1 MSRGLDLESGIR
13 SSSTYIFELE
23 CIRGL
28 AIALVFLFHIYGI
41 SGVSPPTEHSL
52 AMSFIVSGNTG
63 VTLFFVLSGFLLGQ
77 PWLKSFIDDTI
88 PPPHLWSFYAARG
101 LRVIPLYYAAVL
113 FSVIVTGKWLVGLE
127 ALLFGFVGFEIFPYS
142 VVWWTLSTEVQF
154 YVLLPLAFLLWLSG
168 KPGKLL
174 LLAILGVWL
183 YFYVSRVALNPL
195 PDKNLSYLL
204 AKSIFGRLPAFL
216 AGLLA
221 GYVYLV
227 LKQRQALRE
236 SALPVRVVGT
246 VVSISAV
253 LLLATVLKQ
262 AADMGDYTAKQV
274 WHIHHTYEAVL
285 WAILILSLLLCKLP
299 GKQLLVNRPMA
310 IMGKLSYS
318 IYVNHVPILFFM
330 IYTSREHMGAENY
343 QASVWF
349 YLVPLLAF
357 VASLGLAYVTYKLI
371 ELPFLQV
378 KRKLPG

>member
-88 PPPHLWSFYAARG
+88 PPPHLWSFYAARC

-168 KPGKLL
+168 KPGKIL

-227 LKQRQALRE
+227 LKQRQALRAD
-236 SALPVRVVGT
+236 ALPIRVVGT
-246 VVSISAV
+246 VLSISAV

-299 GKQLLVNRPMA
+299 GKQLLVNKPMA

-330 IYTSREHMGAENY
+330 IYTCREYMGAENY

-349 YLVPLLAF
+349 YLVPFFAF

>member
-1 MSRGLDLESGIR
+1 MSRSLDLTSGIR

-28 AIALVFLFHIYGI
+28 AIALVFLFHCYGI
-41 SGVSPPTEHSL
+41 SVVSPPPGHSP

-77 PWLKSFIDDTI
+77 PWLRSFIDSTV

-101 LRVIPLYYAAVL
+101 LRVIPLYYAAVA
-113 FSVIVTGKWLVGLE
+113 FSVLMSGNWLAGLQ
-127 ALLFGFVGFEIFPYS
+127 AMLFGFVGFDIFPYS

-154 YVLLPLAFLLWLSG
+154 YLLLPLTFLLWLSG
-168 KPGKLL
+168 KPGKIL
-174 LLAILGVWL
+174 LLAILGLWL
-183 YFYVSRVALNPL
+183 YFYVSRVAMNPL
-195 PDKNLSYLL
+195 PDRNLSYLL

-227 LKQRQALRE
+227 SKQWLALRE
-236 SALPVRVVGT
+236 NTLPVRLGGIAIT
-246 VVSISAV
+246 SSAV
-253 LLLATVLKQ
+253 ILLAVVLKR
-262 AADMGDYTAKQV
+262 AADMGDRTAEQI

-285 WAILILSLLLCKLP
+285 WAVLILSLLLCKLP

-310 IMGKLSYS
+310 ITGKLSYS
-318 IYVNHVPILFFM
+318 IYLNHVPILFYM
-330 IYTSREHMGAENY
+330 IYASRESMGVENY
-343 QASVWF
+343 QASIWF
-349 YLVPLLAF
+349 YLMPALGFA
-357 VASLGLAYVTYKLI
+357 ASLGMAYVSYRLI

-378 KRKLPG
+378 KRKLPR

>member
-1 MSRGLDLESGIR
+1 MSRALDLESGIR

-41 SGVSPPTEHSL
+41 SGISPPPEHSL

-77 PWLKSFIDDTI
+77 PWLKSFIDNTI
-88 PPPHLWSFYAARG
+88 PPPHLWSFYAARA

-113 FSVIVTGKWLVGLE
+113 FSVIVSGEWLVGLE
-127 ALLFGFVGFEIFPYS
+127 AMLFGFVGFDIFPYS

-154 YVLLPLAFLLWLSG
+154 YVLLPLGFLLWLSG

-183 YFYVSRVALNPL
+183 YLYVTRVALNPM
-195 PDKNLSYLL
+195 PDKNLSYLM

-227 LKQRQALRE
+227 TKQRQALSE
-236 SALPVRVVGT
+236 NALPIRIGGLVVT
-246 VVSISAV
+246 VCAAT
-253 LLLATVLKQ
+253 LLAIVLKQ
-262 AADMGDYTAKQV
+262 AADMGDQTAKQI

-285 WAILILSLLLCKLP
+285 WAVLILSLLLCKLP

-310 IMGKLSYS
+310 ITGKLSYS
-318 IYVNHVPILFFM
+318 IYLNHVPILFFM
-330 IYTSREHMGAENY
+330 IYTSRESMGAENY
-343 QASVWF
+343 LASIWF
-349 YLVPLLAF
+349 YIMPALAF
-357 VASLGLAYVTYKLI
+357 VASLGMAYATYRLI

-378 KRKLPG
+378 KRKLPN